1 MPYLEEN
8 EWMILN
14 ELAYNISYIYS
25 MDDMRKDVLSWL
37 NLLIKFDGAVFSLVD
52 SARNTL
58 KNSIGYNIS
67 EDYVRIYEKE
77 YIKKS
82 PISWIIRSGNP
93 AACKE
98 SDSLSFEAIHT
109 GDFYKIFYS
118 PNKFQYCVCM
128 NIVFREDVVGLIS
141 IYKKY
146 EKGDFFARD
155 LFILN
160 QLQKH
165 LAYRLYYE
173 SKKGDTRYFYAKG
186 YHEKICREFGLTSRE
201 SELLNYAVK
210 GLSNEDIAE
219 TMKISIHTVKKH
231 FHSLYIKMNVKNRVQ
246 LLQSLPLST
255 DKINFDV
262 IK

>member
-14 ELAYNISYIYS
+14 ELAYNISFIYS
-25 MDDMRKDVLSWL
+25 VDDMKKDVLNWL
-37 NLLIKFDGAVFSLVD
+37 NLLIKFDGAIFSLFD
-52 SARNTL
+52 ASENTL
-58 KNSIGYNIS
+58 KNSIGYNI
-67 EDYVRIYEKE
+67 EEQYVKIYEKE
-77 YIKKS
+77 FISKS
-82 PISWIIRSGNP
+82 PLGWIIRSGNP
-93 AACKE
+93 FAYKE
-98 SDSLSFEAIHT
+98 SDSLSDEFIRT
-109 GDFYKIFYS
+109 GDFYKSFYS
-118 PNKFQYCVCM
+118 PNKLKYCACM
-128 NIVFREDVVGLIS
+128 NIVFREEVVGLIS
-141 IYKKY
+141 MYKKS
-146 EKGDFFARD
+146 GDFSARD

-210 GLSNEDIAE
+210 GSSNEDIAE

-255 DKINFDV
+255 DKINFDI

>member
-14 ELAYNISYIYS
+14 ELAYNISFIYS
-25 MDDMRKDVLSWL
+25 VDDMRKAVLSWL
-37 NLLIKFDGAVFSLVD
+37 NLLINFDGAVFSLFDAVGN
-52 SARNTL
+52 ALR
-58 KNSIGYNIS
+58 NSIGYSID
-67 EDYVRIYEKE
+67 EEHIRIYEKE

-82 PISWIIRSGNP
+82 HLSWIIRSGNSS
-93 AACKE
+93 AYKE
-98 SDSLSFEAIHT
+98 SDSLSDESIRT
-109 GDFYKIFYS
+109 GDFYRDFYS
-118 PNKFQYCVCM
+118 PNKFQYCACM
-128 NIVFREDVVGLIS
+128 NIVFREEVVGLIS
-141 IYKKY
+141 IYKKR
-146 EKGDFFARD
+146 EHGDFSARD

-186 YHEKICREFGLTSRE
+186 YHEKICREYGLTSRE

-231 FHSLYIKMNVKNRVQ
+231 FHSVYIKMNVKNRVQ

-262 IK
+262 L

>member
-14 ELAYNISYIYS
+14 ELAYNISFIYS
-25 MDDMRKDVLSWL
+25 VDDMRKDVLSWL
-37 NLLIKFDGAVFSLVD
+37 NLLIKFDGAVFSLFD
-52 SARNTL
+52 TDKNEL
-58 KNSIGYNIS
+58 KNSIGYNIDK
-67 EDYVRIYEKE
+67 EHVRIYEKE
-77 YIKKS
+77 YINKS
-82 PISWIIRSGNP
+82 PLRWIIRSGNSS
-93 AACKE
+93 AYKE
-98 SDSLSFEAIHT
+98 SDSLSNESIRT
-109 GDFYKIFYS
+109 GDFYRDFYS
-118 PNKFQYCVCM
+118 PNKFQYCACM
-128 NIVFREDVVGLIS
+128 NIVFREEVVGLIS
-141 IYKKY
+141 IYKKH
-146 EKGDFFARD
+146 ENGDFSARD

-186 YHEKICREFGLTSRE
+186 YHEKVCQEFGLTSRE

-231 FHSLYIKMNVKNRVQ
+231 FHSLYIKMNVNNRVQ

-262 IK
+262 L